1 MQLQLAW
8 NFLHRLAGL
17 IFKDIYLAVTSN
29 CWIKGICHHAWL
41 AFVFLSLHFRI
52 FVTKDIDCDPE
63 IAEGLIT
70 WN

>member
-1 MQLQLAW
+1 
-8 NFLHRLAGL
+8 
-17 IFKDIYLAVTSN
+17 VTSN
-29 CWIKGICHHAWL
+29 CGIPGICHHAWL

-70 WN
+70 WNWVTSKIDESISCCYQGIQF